1 MLILTDQKR
10 TDYVITLAANA
21 APPERTAA
29 QELATYLH
37 AISRV
42 RFSLVTPDQ
51 AAKRP
56 CLAVGAGAALRV
68 GLIARELQGLGDEGI
83 LLRTFGKHLILTGGT
98 GAPRG
103 ALYAVYTFLE
113 EVLGCRWWT
122 PQAASIPR
130 HERIEIGEI
139 HKRVIPV
146 LEYRE
151 TLLRDAMEAHW
162 SVRNKVNALNAEPNL
177 TEEWGG
183 RILYMPGHSFQAL
196 VPPEPNFREHPE
208 WYTEVD
214 GKRTDKGQLCLT
226 NRSLAV
232 FVAQRVREQLR
243 KLPRG
248 TIVSVAQD
256 DNINYC
262 RCPRC
267 RASDRANGGP
277 SGTLLRFI
285 NKIADGIA
293 DEFPQSAINT
303 FAYTY
308 TRKPPINIKA
318 RPNVVIQLC
327 SYECDFL
334 HPLTHPNN
342 TPFRRD
348 IQGWGRVCRRLYMW
362 DYLTNFA
369 HYVQPYPNWFVL
381 GENIRF
387 YLANGVKGIFNEGNY
402 QSVGGEMSELRAW
415 VLAKLMWNPS
425 LDTAALVQEFLEGY
439 YGSASEAIGRY
450 LRRVHEAGLTA
461 GDYPGSL
468 SMRRLL
474 SQPAYRRFKRR
485 GLYLDLGSPP
495 DAPHLPADVVLDA
508 IRLFREARRRVAGQ
522 PELIQRVERARL
534 PILYITLIRWDE
546 LRAYARK
553 RGQKWLLPT
562 TREQAYRVFARL
574 FRQNKMTHLGEGSA
588 EKRGLPWLKKVLRGE
603 APWSW

>member
-1 MLILTDQKR
+1 MTTLADGRKTE
-10 TDYVITLAANA
+10 YVILLDRNASAPERNA
-21 APPERTAA
+21 AGELSYHLNQISGARFRVVGPSQAA
-29 QELATYLH
+29 Q
-37 AISRV
+37 
-42 RFSLVTPDQ
+42 
-51 AAKRP
+51 RP
-56 CLAVGAGAALRV
+56 CLAVGAGAAIRV
-68 GLIARELQGLGDEGI
+68 GLPARELRGLGDEGI
-83 LLRTFGKHLILTGGT
+83 LLRTRGKHLILTGGP

-113 EVLGCRWWT
+113 EQLGCRWWT
-122 PQAASIPR
+122 PQVASIPR
-130 HERIEIGEI
+130 RERIEIGEI

-151 TLLRDAMEAHW
+151 TLLRDAMEAQW
-162 SVRNKVNALNAEPNL
+162 SIRNKVNALNAYPNI

-183 RILYMPGHSFQAL
+183 RILYMPGHTFRAL
-196 VPPEPNFREHPE
+196 VPLEPNFREHPE
-208 WYTEVD
+208 WYAEVD

-226 NRSLAV
+226 NRALAV

-243 KLPRG
+243 RLPRG
-248 TIVSVAQD
+248 VIVSVAQD

-277 SGTLLRFI
+277 SGTLLRFV

-308 TRKPPINIKA
+308 TRKPPTNIKA

-342 TPFRRD
+342 TPFKRD
-348 IQGWGRVCRRLYMW
+348 IQGWGRVSRRLYIW

-369 HYVQPYPNWFVL
+369 HYVQPYPNWFL
-381 GENIRF
+381 LCENIRF

-415 VLAKLMWNPS
+415 VLAKLMWDPS
-425 LDTAALVQEFLEGY
+425 LDTAALVREFLEGY
-439 YGSASEAIGRY
+439 YGPAGETIGRY
-450 LRRVHEAGLTA
+450 LRRVHEAGLA
-461 GDYPGSL
+461 SEDYPGSL

-474 SQPAYRRFKRR
+474 NKPAYRRFKRR

-495 DAPHLPADVVLDA
+495 DAPHLAPDVVLDA
-508 IRLFREARRRVAGQ
+508 IRIFCEARQRVAGQ
-522 PELIQRVERARL
+522 PELIRRVERARL
-534 PILYITLIRWDE
+534 PILYVALIRWDE
-546 LRAYARK
+546 LRAHARK
-553 RGQKWLLPT
+553 RGQKWLLPSS
-562 TREQAYRVFARL
+562 RDQVMRHFARE
-574 FRQNKMTHLGEGSA
+574 FRNNGMTHLGEGA
-588 EKRGLPWLKKVLRGE
+588 ADKRGLKWLRRVLAGKE
-603 APWSW
+603 PWSW